1 MIAVH
6 TVIIHDFCQKSK
18 SRIGFIHV
26 NCAAQKAKMSLCVQ
40 KVYFDADVAIFVE
53 LGYNS

>member
-26 NCAAQKAKMSLCVQ
+26 NCAAQKAKLPLCVQ